1 MCAPSVD
8 LRRRM
13 EEDIYLGIFFIRA
26 LLLGFY
32 IFEIARRLYRRIHDI
47 GPAPEPDGESRDAP
61 PGARGGVEPG
71 TGYISRSPPRYQEN
85 GQLTRG
91 VYRYPTRTTCRV
103 EARRTPHACAG
114 AAERRRRTSYTTQ
127 ASRLTVLAQH
137 ASFNPPFPATS
148 PHETERSSSLVGD
161 GVYMED

>member
-1 MCAPSVD
+1 MKMLFGVAVRHVCTKCGPA
-8 LRRRM
+8 L
-13 EEDIYLGIFFIRA
+13 EDGGGYIPGNFFIRA

-32 IFEIARRLYRRIHDI
+32 IFAIARRLYRRIHDI

-91 VYRYPTRTTCRV
+91 VYR
-103 EARRTPHACAG
+103 
-114 AAERRRRTSYTTQ
+114 
-127 ASRLTVLAQH
+127 
-137 ASFNPPFPATS
+137 
-148 PHETERSSSLVGD
+148 
-161 GVYMED
+161 